1 LEGEKQVGIKINL
14 LTYGIIILLALG
26 TCVTSDNVRG
36 RSGTTAVISVDAG
49 KVMAKVSPTLI
60 NGFNFNNAMQV
71 YTIRDIIERLHITTI
86 TYPAGNIGDE
96 QNHTEYDLKF
106 FKTQQEYLG
115 NPFTF
120 VQTRLY
126 GGTPEDA
133 VEAIRLTKKLGIR
146 VDVWTIGN
154 EPDLYDR
161 KRGDASWT
169 PEKYCKVF
177 RGYAKKMKGVDPDI
191 KLGGPAVSQPKDGW
205 IRKFIYECGDIV
217 DVLIWHWYPTSG
229 NLADFLAVETATLA
243 YRMIDRYK
251 EWLVDPE
258 MNPKGYNRP
267 IKTAIT
273 EWALH
278 WDTPK
283 FRHLTDMTA
292 VLWSAQV
299 LAIYAEMELDYAHY
313 FCLNWLGG
321 HAIFNQLN
329 RPRLMYYL
337 FVLFA
342 EHWGKEVVMAYSPD
356 DEVCVW
362 ATRHGDRDIS
372 VFLIHIGEEQT
383 KKIDI
388 AVDNFPAIEK
398 AEVWELVK
406 EVDKKQKL
414 NHRTLT
420 IKGSIRIRL
429 KPWSLTVVRIKG

>member
-14 LTYGIIILLALG
+14 LTYGIIILLTLG
-26 TCVTSDNVRG
+26 TCVISDNVRG
-36 RSGTTAVISVDAG
+36 RSGTTAEISVDAG
-49 KVMAKVSPTLI
+49 KVRAKVSPTLI

-71 YTIRDIIERLHITTI
+71 YTIRDLIEKLHITTI

-96 QNHTEYDLKF
+96 QNHTEYDLGF

-133 VEAIRLTKKLGIR
+133 AEAIRLVKKLGIR

-169 PEKYCKVF
+169 PEKYCNVF
-177 RGYAKKMKGVDPDI
+177 REYAEKMKEVDPDI

-205 IRKFIYECGDIV
+205 IRKFIHECGDIV
-217 DVLIWHWYPTSG
+217 DVLIWHWYPTGG
-229 NLADFLAVETATLA
+229 NLDDAIAVETAFMA
-243 YRMIDRYK
+243 YETIDNYK
-251 EWLVDPE
+251 EWLKDPV

-292 VLWSAQV
+292 VLWSAQA
-299 LAIYAEMELDYAHY
+299 LAIFAENEIDYEHY

-342 EHWGKEVVMAYSPD
+342 GHWGKEVIAVRSSD
-356 DEVCVW
+356 VEVRVW
-362 ATRHGDRDIS
+362 ATKNSDRDIS
-372 VFLIHIGEEQT
+372 VFIIHVGQEHT
-383 KKIDI
+383 KNIDI
-388 AVDNFPAIEK
+388 AAHNFPSIRS
-398 AEVWELVK
+398 AEAWELVK
-406 EVDKKQKL
+406 EVEKKQKF
-414 NHRTLT
+414 NHKTLK
-420 IKGSIRIRL
+420 IKGNVRITL
-429 KPWSLTVVRIKG
+429 QPWSFTVVRLKG